1 MGIPPAPRGVP
12 QVQVAF
18 DIDAN
23 GILQVSAMDR
33 TTGREQS
40 LTIQGSATLS
50 EEEVQQMI
58 KDAEEFSDTDRLK
71 REQVEKRNRAEALT
85 YQAERV
91 LREVVLDFGMQ
102 FARDRR
108 RRVERLIQELRECLT
123 NNDERGID
131 ITQAELQ
138 DEVYELNR
146 EAYLYEDDTE
156 ETDLLG
162 QIGGTL
168 KRTFIGDDNEYDR
181 YEDSWSRRPAWDDD
195 AWNYDRPRLTGTP
208 PANDYYSAPPPPRYQ
223 PNAYGS
229 PGSSDPYRAPA
240 RSSWNE
246 PPIYGNDR
254 PRGPG
259 YDRPPTVPNQPPAQN
274 YPPERYGADASDYG
288 NAGRG
293 RSPNSGGRPTT
304 DPWSE
309 PESYGASRPPVGDRN
324 ERDWNRPPGPP
335 PSSRP
340 SRDLPPRDSAAAGRD
355 RPTSAPPTGYNNRY
369 DDDWGDE
376 ADRKRGG

>member
-1 MGIPPAPRGVP
+1 
-12 QVQVAF
+12 QVAF

-40 LTIQGSATLS
+40 LTIQGSASLS
-50 EEEVQQMI
+50 EAEVQQMI
-58 KDAEEFSDTDRLK
+58 KDAEEYSATDRLK

-108 RRVERLIQELRECLT
+108 RRVERLIQELRECLA

-131 ITQAELQ
+131 ITQSELQ

-168 KRTFIGDDNEYDR
+168 KRTFMGDEDEFNR
-181 YEDSWSRRPAWDDD
+181 YEDSWSRRPAWEDD

-208 PANDYYSAPPPPRYQ
+208 PANDYYNSAPPPRYQ
-223 PNAYGS
+223 PDAYSPPPQQNDPYGPPPRGNDSYSAPPGRDPYGS
-229 PGSSDPYRAPA
+229 PAGNGANWDEPRPHSGGPSRNLQSGPPPTRNYGGDRYAPKANPAPRYPEPSGYDGAPSDPWRDGG
-240 RSSWNE
+240 N
-246 PPIYGNDR
+246 YGE
-254 PRGPG
+254 
-259 YDRPPTVPNQPPAQN
+259 Q
-274 YPPERYGADASDYG
+274 
-288 NAGRG
+288 
-293 RSPNSGGRPTT
+293 RPT
-304 DPWSE
+304 
-309 PESYGASRPPVGDRN
+309 PPRDD
-324 ERDWNRPPGPP
+324 RDWNRPAAGPP
-335 PSSRP
+335 SRP
-340 SRDLPPRDSAAAGRD
+340 PQAPNPRDPMSARPRRD
-355 RPTSAPPTGYNNRY
+355 EYPEPRRPNRNGY
-369 DDDWGDE
+369 DEDWGDE
-376 ADRKRGG
+376 DEWF